1 MDFGHIYARIDASKV
16 VLKSIIKPPFDKKSL
31 VLTTSLVLNILNPD
45 SGSLLRFLSQNRGL
59 VENYLHYN
67 DNFDIGTMEIGSMV
81 EARQRSKVRGVSN
94 NLEFENIGL
103 ENVSLYK
110 KLTVSKFVRKQGFD

>member
-1 MDFGHIYARIDASKV
+1 MHPKLFWKVLINPLLTKISSIDNKFSVEYSK
-16 VLKSIIKPPFDKKSL
+16 P
-31 VLTTSLVLNILNPD
+31 
-45 SGSLLRFLSQNRGL
+45 GLLRFLSQNQDL

-67 DNFDIGTMEIGSMV
+67 DHFDIRAMEIGSMV
-81 EARQRSKVRGVSN
+81 EAGQRSKVRGVSN